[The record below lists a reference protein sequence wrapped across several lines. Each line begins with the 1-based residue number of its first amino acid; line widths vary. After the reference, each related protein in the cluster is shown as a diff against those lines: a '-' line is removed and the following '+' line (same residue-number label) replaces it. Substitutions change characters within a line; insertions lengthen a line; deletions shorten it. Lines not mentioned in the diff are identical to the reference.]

1 MTSIDEFYTVTKG
14 LSLND
19 TFWLK
24 PQGCNLSWKD
34 VNSYENPICTDF
46 ASSVLKAMKAGL
58 INNVNRTI

>member
-24 PQGCNLSWKD
+24 PQGCSLSWKD
-34 VNSYENPICTDF
+34 VKPIRKPNMYRLCKFSVKGYESWFNKQCE
-46 ASSVLKAMKAGL
+46 
-58 INNVNRTI
+58 